1 MKSDVSLESIN
12 AASDGLHLIF
22 ASIPGVSLDDED
34 PASYGKSQMSRL
46 ITPEILAALSTEPQN
61 GPDLPL
67 SQIYNTLAKY
77 WIRTLPKRIPDGVRA
92 AMEKLL
98 SKTAA
103 QLYLGNFG
111 VCSISESAE
120 IESKIDPET
129 ELDTKR
135 PFSIAIRG
143 QSVPSIRTKLEQ
155 EQTERIAPTLLS
167 SQISEDAGFLPA
179 VENFPP
185 WHIPEEQ
192 SSLDLARSVTL
203 ETELPEDP
211 ASKRLRALTKL
222 TPQPNLP
229 LSSSNILH
237 HWSVGS
243 DPDNYDWEA
252 VQSAIDLELENPSVD
267 ANEAETKK
275 MKKKQQARRDKSDN
289 AIARLSSHSS
299 LPTRVRVTQSSPI
312 PPPLTRETVE
322 QLPTIAIPSSQM
334 NMSGS
339 RGPSK
344 KKKAAGFR

>member
-1 MKSDVSLESIN
+1 M
-12 AASDGLHLIF
+12 
-22 ASIPGVSLDDED
+22 SLDAED
-34 PASYGKSQMSRL
+34 NEVPASYGKSQMSRL
-46 ITPEILAALSTEPQN
+46 ITPEILAALGTEPQN

-77 WIRTLPKRIPDGVRA
+77 WIRTLPERIPDGVRV

-98 SKTAA
+98 SRTAA
-103 QLYLGNFG
+103 QLYLSNFR

-120 IESKIDPET
+120 IESKIDLET
-129 ELDTKR
+129 KLDTKR

-143 QSVPSIRTKLEQ
+143 EFVPSIRTEIEQ
-155 EQTERIAPTLLS
+155 GQTERISPTLAS
-167 SQISEDAGFLPA
+167 SQISEDTGFLPA

-185 WHIPEEQ
+185 WHIPEGQ
-192 SSLDLARSVTL
+192 SSLDLARSVTSDK
-203 ETELPEDP
+203 ELPEDP
-211 ASKRLRALTKL
+211 ASKRLRALTNL
-222 TPQPNLP
+222 TPQPKLP

-237 HWSVGS
+237 HWAVGS
-243 DPDNYDWEA
+243 DPENYDWEA
-252 VQSAIDLELENPSVD
+252 VQSSIDLELENPSVD
-267 ANEAETKK
+267 AGEAETKK
-275 MKKKQQARRDKSDN
+275 TKKKQRARRDKSDN
-289 AIARLSSHSS
+289 AIAKLSSNSS

-312 PPPLTRETVE
+312 PPPLTQETVE